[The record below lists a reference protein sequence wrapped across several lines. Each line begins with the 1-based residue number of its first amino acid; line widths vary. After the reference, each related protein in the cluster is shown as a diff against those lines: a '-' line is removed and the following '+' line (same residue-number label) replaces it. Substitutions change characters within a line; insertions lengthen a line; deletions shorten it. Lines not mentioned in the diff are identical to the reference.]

1 MASVKN
7 KMVKKNRKKQNAEK
21 SAEIVS
27 LKKKMLQ
34 QYEAEAYVEAM
45 DTMAEIA
52 KLKVMDPEIM
62 AMGASCYFN
71 TGDYDRTA
79 TWINNTLKYDPA
91 NVKARILLSRL
102 CFIQD
107 RINEG
112 FSILSFILEKLQAGM
127 TDKEK
132 KDLGDIIG
140 YCHENM
146 AEEMSQYTTIEEYF
160 KNNYT
165 PKATMNSSIQ
175 DMLEASLPPAEVKP
189 ADNSK
194 AQAAV
199 ERLKAL
205 LKKNKNEA
213 HKNEGS
219 KSEEVKSEGIKGD
232 NTESVICE
240 VMGKPVSLKER
251 IRLLNAFAGSMY
263 VKGDNEAAFK
273 LLEKALEIDQQ
284 DATVLKNMAYVC
296 LSMNDK
302 EKAIE
307 LASKMPELD
316 FSLLRSIRG

>member
-219 KSEEVKSEGIKGD
+219 KSEEVKSEGIK
-232 NTESVICE
+232 
-240 VMGKPVSLKER
+240 
-251 IRLLNAFAGSMY
+251 
-263 VKGDNEAAFK
+263 
-273 LLEKALEIDQQ
+273 
-284 DATVLKNMAYVC
+284 
-296 LSMNDK
+296 
-302 EKAIE
+302 
-307 LASKMPELD
+307 
-316 FSLLRSIRG
+316 